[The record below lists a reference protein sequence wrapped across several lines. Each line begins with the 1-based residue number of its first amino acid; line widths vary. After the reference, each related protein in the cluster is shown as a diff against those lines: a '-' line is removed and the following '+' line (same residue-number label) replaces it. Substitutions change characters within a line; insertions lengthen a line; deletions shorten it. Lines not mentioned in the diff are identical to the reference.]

1 MKRLLILLALLLSA
15 TLALAL
21 PTQQEVEAAV
31 RASRYSEAEAMM
43 REVVAA
49 KPESA
54 KARYV
59 LAELLAHNR
68 QFDAAAVQLREARRI
83 DPSTKYAEAARVD
96 AFEKQLAQ
104 LRSKATGSLV
114 DKGAVIGA
122 PPATTGSTG
131 AAAQAMNDAP
141 AVSSRAAPDRAQST
155 PREASSDDSGMPSWL
170 IIGGLV
176 VVGVLVMRAFRR
188 KRQAQQ
194 VQQVQPFS
202 PGQQAGWGGANPQGY
217 GPGAGAPYGPGAY
230 PAQQAGGGALRTG
243 MAVAGGLAAGVL
255 LDRML
260 TGNQAQAA
268 DHQPGQALGNN
279 SGDTGQALDDTGFE
293 RRPIDFG
300 NGAGWGGGNDAPSD
314 GGGGDAGGD
323 GGGDGGG
330 W

>member
-15 TLALAL
+15 TLATAAL
-21 PTQQEVEAAV
+21 PTQQEVEAAI

-59 LAELLAHNR
+59 LAEILAHNR
-68 QFDAAAVQLREARRI
+68 QFDAAAVQLHEARRI

-96 AFEKQLAQ
+96 AFEKQLEQQRA
-104 LRSKATGSLV
+104 KAGSSLAG
-114 DKGAVIGA
+114 KGAVIGT
-122 PPATTGSTG
+122 PPATNGSTG
-131 AAAQAMNDAP
+131 TSAQAYPAPVTSRP
-141 AVSSRAAPDRAQST
+141 AVDRAQATQHES
-155 PREASSDDSGMPSWL
+155 ASSGSGMPSWL
-170 IIGGLV
+170 ILGGV
-176 VVGVLVMRAFRR
+176 GVVGFLIVRAFMRR
-188 KRQAQQ
+188 RQTQQIQPYAPAQ
-194 VQQVQPFS
+194 P
-202 PGQQAGWGGANPQGY
+202 AGWGGANPPGY
-217 GPGAGAPYGPGAY
+217 GPVGGAPYGGGGY
-230 PAQQAGGGALRTG
+230 PPQAGGGALRTG

-268 DHQPGQALGNN
+268 EHQSGQALGNN
-279 SGDTGQALDDTGFE
+279 SGDAGQALDDTGFE
-293 RRPIDFG
+293 RRQIDFG
-300 NGAGWGGGNDAPSD
+300 NGDGWSGGNDASSGGE
-314 GGGGDAGGD
+314 GGGGGD

>member
-1 MKRLLILLALLLSA
+1 MKRLLILLALMLSA
-15 TLALAL
+15 TLAVAL

-104 LRSKATGSLV
+104 LRNKSAGSLV

-131 AAAQAMNDAP
+131 AAAQATNDAP
-141 AVSSRAAPDRAQST
+141 AVSSRAAPDRAQAT
-155 PREASSDDSGMPSWL
+155 PRESSSGDGGLPSWL

-176 VVGVLVMRAFRR
+176 VVGVLVMRAIKR
-188 KRQAQQ
+188 KRQS
-194 VQQVQPFS
+194 QQVQPFS

-217 GPGAGAPYGPGAY
+217 GPVGGAPYGAGGY
-230 PAQQAGGGALRTG
+230 PPQQAGGGALRTG

-268 DHQPGQALGNN
+268 EHHPGQALGNN
-279 SGDTGQALDDTGFE
+279 GGDGGQMLDDTGFE

-300 NGAGWGGGNDAPSD
+300 NGAGWGGGSDAPSD
-314 GGGGDAGGD
+314 GGGDAGGD